1 MKQENSQWYYKPLC
15 VAFPVPFWSD
25 YNLQQVTL
33 ITIVL
38 TLETGNFIYEAKFSS
53 SLFYPKYLPC
63 LGVVGALGDYSKFA
77 DDPSFGL
84 KRAVIPPSCQ
94 RQPNGAIWWVLRK
107 EAIPWFLTCNCN
119 KKDLILKLGIKG
131 HSSGFEI

>member
-1 MKQENSQWYYKPLC
+1 MKQENSQWHYKAFMCSFSSAPLKR
-15 VAFPVPFWSD
+15 
-25 YNLQQVTL
+25 LQFTTSNS

-107 EAIPWFLTCNCN
+107 EAIP
-119 KKDLILKLGIKG
+119 
-131 HSSGFEI
+131 